1 MRSVKRDAVC
11 QVAYARELAEVRMAH
26 KQERARLQQVRP
38 GNRIWL
44 RLAVVGQPWSKRVS
58 KLERVAVRTLS
69 SDMELGSCELRAG
82 FRRARGSRR
91 HPATCKHN

>member
-1 MRSVKRDAVC
+1 
-11 QVAYARELAEVRMAH
+11 MAH

-58 KLERVAVRTLS
+58 KLERLAVRTLS